1 MGLWLLVLRRLEFLS
16 DRVLALLAILG
27 PGICIDSWRLV
38 LVEGISGLQQGE
50 QSRAHSGALNL
61 VNVFGVWISTDLRGG
76 DAAQY
81 WLARGH
87 RLLRPAPASIHP
99 CVMALLVAEPIMSAF
114 EAVLRN
120 PCRRRAPGRTAAAH
134 PRDQSCKAGRVV
146 GQVCRRKQ
154 SSQQLPESQIGQE
167 R

>member
-1 MGLWLLVLRRLEFLS
+1 VGLWLLVLRRLEFLS

-61 VNVFGVWISTDLRGG
+61 VNVFGVWISMDLRGG

-81 WLARGH
+81 WLARG
-87 RLLRPAPASIHP
+87 PPSP
-99 CVMALLVAEPIMSAF
+99 PPSTCVYSSLCHGLLVAEPIMSAF
-114 EAVLRN
+114 EAILRN